1 MRISDWSSDVCSSD
15 LIAGGHTTGDTDWVS
30 RMAYRGIGG
39 HRENTIAHLDGEG
52 ARDGNRGRC
61 NSGDAWKSRNRNDLE
76 RWTAASCA
84 SDRNAGDI
92 PHASRHLV
100 VARDR

>member
-1 MRISDWSSDVCSSD
+1 MGWRSEVHPRGRAWRKGLAIS
-15 LIAGGHTTGDTDWVS
+15 GGHTTGDTDWVS

-84 SDRNAGDI
+84 
-92 PHASRHLV
+92 
-100 VARDR
+100 RDRRSEEHTSELQ